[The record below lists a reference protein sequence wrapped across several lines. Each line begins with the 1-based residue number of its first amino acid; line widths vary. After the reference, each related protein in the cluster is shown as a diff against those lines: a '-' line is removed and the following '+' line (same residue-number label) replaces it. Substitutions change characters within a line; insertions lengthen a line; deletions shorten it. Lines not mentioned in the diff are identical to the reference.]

1 MPKHYRTANGK
12 QINMDA
18 LLAANEREIAVG
30 NMGVNARGDQLGPGG
45 AIEKTKDQVMQE
57 YYKLNTPVAQ
67 DNPPQPKQRTAPPKK
82 DLTDDW
88 EEPAPEATPTP
99 EEPQTR
105 PMVRGSLA
113 QTVTKTEPNPEHNID
128 KTPPP
133 PKSKPQRF

>member
-45 AIEKTKDQVMQE
+45 VVEKTKDQVMQE

-88 EEPAPEATPTP
+88 EEPDTEVKK
-99 EEPQTR
+99 EEVPQTR

-113 QTVTKTEPNPEHNID
+113 QTVTKTVPTEEHNID